1 MPSPLLSAT
10 IYRHVF
16 FSHLLISSNFSLS
29 FVFFQ
34 IQTQEIPRSSG
45 VPQLARPTRVSLFV
59 QPPESMALADEI
71 ELKVILVGNTRVGK
85 TCIAKVATGSI
96 FSDETAP
103 TLGASCVSKLVHLDV
118 GEVWLQIW
126 NTAGH
131 TCFRGI
137 TPMYFCRGAR
147 CGDHVLDHR
156 RGMASRFW
164 TRGSRASGRTRLL
177 T

>member
-1 MPSPLLSAT
+1 
-10 IYRHVF
+10 
-16 FSHLLISSNFSLS
+16 
-29 FVFFQ
+29 
-34 IQTQEIPRSSG
+34 
-45 VPQLARPTRVSLFV
+45 
-59 QPPESMALADEI
+59 MALADEI

-131 TCFRGI
+131 ACFRGI
-137 TPMYFCRGAR
+137 TPMYFSGT
-147 CGDHVLDHR
+147 HVSVIMYSIIDED
-156 RGMASRFW
+156 GFEAVDS
-164 TRGSRASGRTRLL
+164 
-177 T
+177 